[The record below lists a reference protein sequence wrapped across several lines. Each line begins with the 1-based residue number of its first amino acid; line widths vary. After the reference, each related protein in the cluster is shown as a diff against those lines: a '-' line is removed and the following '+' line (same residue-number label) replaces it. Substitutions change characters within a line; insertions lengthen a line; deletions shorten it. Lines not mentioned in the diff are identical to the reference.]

1 MFISDIT
8 MQEKIYDTY
17 PRRIVLI
24 SNLNTVIIY
33 AIGASIIF
41 QIGNGRGIAYIIFL
55 IYMEFR
61 LLQKSC
67 RNCRYYGKYCAFG
80 KGKLSALIYPK
91 GKPEKFLNRKIT
103 RKNMLPDIL
112 LWLIPIITGIILLTQ
127 AFNRRIMIGIILL
140 LTLAFQGNSCIR
152 GKFACNHCKQGELGC
167 PAKKLFDKAKNNS

>member
-1 MFISDIT
+1 
-8 MQEKIYDTY
+8 MQTKIYNTY
-17 PRRIVLI
+17 PWWIVLI

-33 AIGASIIF
+33 TIGAIIIF
-41 QIGNGRGIAYIIFL
+41 QIGNGRGIAYIVFL
-55 IYMEFR
+55 VYMEFR

-91 GKPEKFLNRKIT
+91 GKTEKFLNRKT
-103 RKNMLPDIL
+103 TWKNILPDL
-112 LWLIPIITGIILLTQ
+112 LISFIPIITGIILLMQT
-127 AFNRRIMIGIILL
+127 FNRRILIGTILML
-140 LTLAFQGNSCIR
+140 ALTSQGNSCIR

>member
-1 MFISDIT
+1 

-91 GKPEKFLNRKIT
+91 GKPEKFLNRKT
-103 RKNMLPDIL
+103 TWKNILPDL
-112 LWLIPIITGIILLTQ
+112 LISFIPIITGIILLMQT
-127 AFNRRIMIGIILL
+127 FNRRILIEIILML
-140 LTLAFQGNSCIR
+140 ALTSQGNSCIR

-167 PAKKLFDKAKNNS
+167 PAKKLFEKSKK

>member
-91 GKPEKFLNRKIT
+91 GKTEKFLNRKT
-103 RKNMLPDIL
+103 TWKNILPDL
-112 LWLIPIITGIILLTQ
+112 LISFIPIITGIILLMQT
-127 AFNRRIMIGIILL
+127 FNRRILIGIILML
-140 LTLAFQGNSCIR
+140 ALTSQGNSCIR

-167 PAKKLFDKAKNNS
+167 PAKKLFEKSKK